1 MKLLFDF
8 LPIFLFF
15 IAYKLYDIYTATI
28 VAIVASCLQVAFF
41 WIKYRRVETMHIITM
56 VLIVVLGGATL
67 IFKDETFIKWK
78 PTGVNWM
85 FGIAFIASQFIG
97 KKTILERMMGTS
109 IKLPAQIWTRLNT
122 AWALFFIFLG
132 VINLYVAY
140 NYDTDTWVN
149 FKLFGMMGLTI
160 IFIILQSVYLSRH
173 IKHEE
178 DVAAQDPKEGP

>member
-85 FGIAFIASQFIG
+85 FGIAFLVSQFIG

-132 VINLYVAY
+132 FINLYVAY

-173 IKHEE
+173 IKHE

>member
-15 IAYKLYDIYTATI
+15 IAYKMYGIYVATI

-41 WIKYRRVETMHIITM
+41 WFKHHRVEGMHIVTL

-67 IFKDETFIKWK
+67 FLQDETFIKWK
-78 PTGVNWM
+78 PTGVNWL
-85 FGIAFIASQFIG
+85 FGLAFLGSQYIG
-97 KKTILERMMGTS
+97 KKTILERMMGAS
-109 IKLPAQIWTRLNT
+109 MSLPPLIWVRLNT
-122 AWALFFIFLG
+122 AWAVFFITLG
-132 VINLYVAY
+132 FVNLYVAY

-160 IFIILQSVYLSRH
+160 AFVILQALYLSRH

-178 DVAAQDPKEGP
+178 VVVQDSKEGP

>member
-15 IAYKLYDIYTATI
+15 IAYKVYDIYVATI
-28 VAIVASCLQVAFF
+28 VAIVASCLQVTFF
-41 WIKYRRVETMHIITM
+41 WFKHRRVETMHIITL

-67 IFKDETFIKWK
+67 LFKDETFIKWK

-85 FGIAFIASQFIG
+85 FGLVFLGSQFIG
-97 KKTILERMMGTS
+97 KKTILERMMGANIT
-109 IKLPAQIWTRLNT
+109 LPAGIWTRLNA
-122 AWALFFIFLG
+122 AWALFFIALG
-132 VINLYVAY
+132 FINLYVAY

-160 IFIILQSVYLSRH
+160 GFIVLQAIYLSRH
-173 IKHEE
+173 IKHE
-178 DVAAQDPKEGP
+178 DVVPQDSKDGP

>member
-15 IAYKLYDIYTATI
+15 IAYKVYDIYTATI

-41 WIKYRRVETMHIITM
+41 WLKHRRVEPMHIITLI
-56 VLIVVLGGATL
+56 LIVVLGGATL
-67 IFKDETFIKWK
+67 FFKDETFIKWK

-85 FGIAFIASQFIG
+85 FGIAFLGSQFIG
-97 KKTILERMMGTS
+97 KKTILERMMGTN
-109 IKLPAQIWTRLNT
+109 ITLPAEIWMRLNA
-122 AWALFFIFLG
+122 AWALFFIALG
-132 VINLYVAY
+132 FINLYVAY

-160 IFIILQSVYLSRH
+160 AFILVQAVYLSRH
-173 IKHEE
+173 IKHENAVE
-178 DVAAQDPKEGP
+178 NTKDAP